1 MLQHPFY
8 DRQVP
13 LIVGEHV
20 TLDAGTG
27 AVHTAPGH
35 GLEDFFVGQKYD
47 LPVDNPVTGNGLF
60 VEGTGLFAGQHVLK
74 ANEQVIEVLRE
85 RGALLLSSRMTHSYP
100 HCWRHKTPIIFRA
113 TPQWFISMEQNGL
126 RDAALREID
135 KVDWLPDWGKARIQ
149 GMVEGRPD
157 WCVSRQ
163 RTWGAPIAL
172 FIHKETGEPHPETIQ
187 LIEQVA
193 SRVEQEGIE
202 AWFALDPAEL
212 LGSDAEFYDKVPD
225 TLDVWFDSGV
235 THACVLETRE
245 GLQSPADLYLE
256 GSDQHRG
263 WFQSSLLTSTAMY
276 GHAPY
281 RQVLTHGF
289 TVDAEGRKMS
299 KSIGNVMKPQQ
310 VMKTLGAD
318 IIRLWVAAT
327 DYRAE
332 MSVSDE
338 ILKRTADAYRRI
350 RNTARYLL
358 SNLNDFDPA
367 VNLVAP
373 SGMLSL
379 DRWAVD
385 RAAKLQQE
393 IAEAYTEYEFH
404 LIYQK
409 IHNFCVTDMG
419 GFYLDVT
426 KDRQYTCQA
435 DSVARRSAQTA
446 MHHIAEALV
455 RWLAPVLSFTAD
467 EIWQHM
473 PGERSDS
480 VFLETWYDKLFRLDE
495 TDAISEEQWA
505 EIIRARSAVSKELE
519 ILRKNGDIG
528 SGLNAEVTL
537 ICEGEL
543 KSALDALGDE
553 LRFALIT
560 SAAIVKSEDDADATQ
575 TELAGLKV
583 RVLPSEHAKC
593 DRCWHQREDV
603 GSNPGHPDLCGRCIT
618 NIEGEGE
625 VRHYV

>member
-8 DRQVP
+8 DREVP

-435 DSVARRSAQTA
+435 DSVARRSSQTA
-446 MHHIAEALV
+446 MYHIAEALV
-455 RWLAPVLSFTAD
+455 RWLAPILSFTAD